1 MTENMDNAAN
11 ESQES
16 LAFQEQEITQA
27 GEIPQQEIPQELSQE
42 RKTSPERDVVALRE
56 AVFRRTPSRR
66 HCLQQILR
74 LLEPG
79 ERQDILDFVS
89 DDALSSALHAAAPDS
104 VQWSS
109 AAEDEN
115 RRDLLHAAGQSR
127 VLEINS
133 PNWDHPA
140 ASFDA
145 AVVSNLL
152 EFVVR
157 PEDWMSQVHKVLRPK
172 ARLVLHVRRRKHSF
186 TGMLRRWAGLNDPS
200 RLPVRQGFS
209 PAELF
214 DVIKDGFDV
223 QETVVFGRF
232 FSEFAELLADLFAG
246 MVPSSC
252 ETAARQSGR
261 LKKAN
266 VVFAIFTPIF
276 ALASVLDAIFFFLPA
291 HHMLVRAKR
300 RRLWA
305 PRITPR
311 LRDGRSIAEAALGSR
326 IGLDIG

>member
-1 MTENMDNAAN
+1 MTENMDNDSN

-16 LAFQEQEITQA
+16 PVFQERENPHP
-27 GEIPQQEIPQELSQE
+27 EEIPQELPQE
-42 RKTSPERDVVALRE
+42 RETPLEQDVVALRE

-66 HCLQQILR
+66 HCLRQMLR

-79 ERQDILDFVS
+79 ERQEILDFVS
-89 DDALSSALHAAAPDS
+89 DDALSTALHSAAPES
-104 VQWSS
+104 IQWSS
-109 AAEDEN
+109 AAEDEA
-115 RRDLLHAAGQSR
+115 RSELLHAAGQSR

-157 PEDWMSQVHKVLRPK
+157 PEDWMSQVHKALRPK

-223 QETVVFGRF
+223 QETVVYGRF

-252 ETAARQSGR
+252 ETAARQPAR

-266 VVFAIFTPIF
+266 LVFAIFSPIF

-300 RRLWA
+300 RLLWA

-311 LRDGRSIAEAALGSR
+311 LRDGRSIAEAALGSK